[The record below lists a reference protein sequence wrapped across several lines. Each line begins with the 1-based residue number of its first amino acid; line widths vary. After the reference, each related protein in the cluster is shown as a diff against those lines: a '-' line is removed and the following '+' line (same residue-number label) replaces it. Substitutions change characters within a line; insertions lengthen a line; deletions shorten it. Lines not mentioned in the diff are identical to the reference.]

1 MAESSSGLK
10 KSPSY
15 REAQELLDIH
25 IRRQRLLK
33 KHSQQAGVRS
43 IPDVRKE
50 AEKILNE
57 FLKKQLRN
65 EIKRSPILS
74 QHYQKVVIEDE
85 FERTE
90 ELDDEYIMKGE
101 NFSGD
106 EYDMH
111 GQCASV
117 DAIDDIPFI
126 DGVEDDDGR
135 SRSLPTSIQLS
146 VKQPIVP
153 KSKSLSPRSL
163 LVQQSQDENT
173 VDSKSNDL
181 SPPSA
186 ISSPSK
192 LEGTR
197 SLESDSRSQSVEP
210 RKDRRRFRSG
220 SISSSDTDADEVI
233 SPDRKKKS
241 VIKRIQERI
250 ARAVSRDREKHEF
263 DGRDSLDDIKKKK
276 KKRKARS
283 KKRKDDHGADDD
295 ILKEK
300 HTHRKGHVEQH
311 HIGDGN
317 EILLRTNETWEST
330 DITDFEKSQSRHLDK
345 HTKVKESTDLSGS
358 SEKGIFGAIRRMTS
372 RKGKKTKSPKTSIRC
387 K

>member
-1 MAESSSGLK
+1 
-10 KSPSY
+10 
-15 REAQELLDIH
+15 
-25 IRRQRLLK
+25 
-33 KHSQQAGVRS
+33 
-43 IPDVRKE
+43 
-50 AEKILNE
+50 
-57 FLKKQLRN
+57 
-65 EIKRSPILS
+65 
-74 QHYQKVVIEDE
+74 
-85 FERTE
+85 
-90 ELDDEYIMKGE
+90 MKGE
-101 NFSGD
+101 ICSGN

-126 DGVEDDDGR
+126 DGVEDDDVR

-146 VKQPIVP
+146 VKQPVVP
-153 KSKSLSPRSL
+153 KSKSLSPHSL
-163 LVQQSQDENT
+163 LVQQSQDENG

-181 SPPSA
+181 PPPSA
-186 ISSPSK
+186 ISSPAK
-192 LEGTR
+192 LEGPR
-197 SLESDSRSQSVEP
+197 SLEGDSRSQSVEP
-210 RKDRRRFRSG
+210 RKDRRRFTSG
-220 SISSSDTDADEVI
+220 SISSADTDADEVI

-241 VIKRIQERI
+241 VFKRIQERI
-250 ARAVSRDREKHEF
+250 ARAVSRDRENHEL
-263 DGRDSLDDIKKKK
+263 DGKESPDDIKKKK

-283 KKRKDDHGADDD
+283 KKRKDDHGADVD

-311 HIGDGN
+311 HIGDDN
-317 EILLRTNETWEST
+317 KILLRTNETWEST

-358 SEKGIFGAIRRMTS
+358 SEKGIFGAIRRITS